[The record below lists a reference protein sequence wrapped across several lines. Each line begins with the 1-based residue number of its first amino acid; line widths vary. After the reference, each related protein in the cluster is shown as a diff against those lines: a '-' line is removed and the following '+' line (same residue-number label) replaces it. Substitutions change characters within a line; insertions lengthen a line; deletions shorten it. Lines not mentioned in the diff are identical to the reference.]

1 MKFTNGMF
9 NYFNQKTT
17 DNIDLY
23 LDQLR
28 QLAKRSTFCGCMADT
43 LLLDRIGMGTTEEA
57 PKKLLQI
64 RDLTLDKCIDVIRN
78 SKTTA
83 SRLKMMSEARYE
95 EIKGKKSCKQD
106 KRNPDCTDESQRKQ
120 LCIFCDPGHFSGRS
134 VLLRENVLSV
144 TNTIMF
150 LNACQ
155 LK

>member
-1 MKFTNGMF
+1 
-9 NYFNQKTT
+9 
-17 DNIDLY
+17 
-23 LDQLR
+23 
-28 QLAKRSTFCGCMADT
+28 MADT

-106 KRNPDCTDESQRKQ
+106 KRNPDCTDESQHNKVKEQ
-120 LCIFCDPGHFSGRS
+120 KKNFGEFIIVFGEESTF
-134 VLLRENVLSV
+134 
-144 TNTIMF
+144 F
-150 LNACQ
+150 LI
-155 LK
+155 KR